1 MTNEASRAPRPV
13 LVRLPVL
20 FASLFPTAE
29 RRVEL
34 SVESVDELI
43 DALDARWPGMRD
55 RLCDSTPAIRR
66 HINVFVESKRAR
78 LDTRLGTGCGRLHRD
93 RDQRGVALN
102 QRAGVQNA
110 DGG

>member
-1 MTNEASRAPRPV
+1 MNGSPVGGAAPRSPPV

-29 RRVEL
+29 RQVEL
-34 SVESVDELI
+34 SVQTVDELI

-66 HINVFVESKRAR
+66 HINVFVEGKRAD
-78 LDTRLGTGCGRLHRD
+78 LQTRLEPG
-93 RDQRGVALN
+93 
-102 QRAGVQNA
+102 A
-110 DGG
+110 DVFILTAISGG